1 MSREQVWNRCS
12 CCVFLSWEPDTAL
25 QTGSAR
31 CGHLCSTGSGS
42 REVPVPQSIIPELL
56 LGKPSADT
64 AERRLVKTG
73 GQESEVTT
81 SPDAF

>member
-1 MSREQVWNRCS
+1 MWAPLQHWLWEQS
-12 CCVFLSWEPDTAL
+12 L
-25 QTGSAR
+25 
-31 CGHLCSTGSGS
+31 
-42 REVPVPQSIIPELL
+42 PVPQSIIPELL

-73 GQESEVTT
+73 GREREVTT